1 MHYYAQ
7 VQGSRQ
13 GDYYTV
19 FPQHYCSCQAFLYS
33 VVGHGHPVVR
43 PMPPLALLLEP
54 GGRLRLAQ
62 VPLDILHAMQCKHQ
76 LAARIAEVLQRCHI
90 QTIPDEVLAELLLSI

>member
-1 MHYYAQ
+1 MTRAWRCAFLLGHGTLLCQVHPMIGNCHAQ

-13 GDYYTV
+13 GDHYTV

-43 PMPPLALLLEP
+43 PLPLTRLFAICQSP
-54 GGRLRLAQ
+54 MGGSGECLKLT
-62 VPLDILHAMQCKHQ
+62 LGK
-76 LAARIAEVLQRCHI
+76 
-90 QTIPDEVLAELLLSI
+90 